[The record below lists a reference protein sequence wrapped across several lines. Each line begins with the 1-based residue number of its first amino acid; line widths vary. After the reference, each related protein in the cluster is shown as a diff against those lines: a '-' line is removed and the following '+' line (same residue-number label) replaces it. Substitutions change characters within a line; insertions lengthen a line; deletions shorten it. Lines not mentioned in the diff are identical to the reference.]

1 MNYMQLIKRF
11 GLRIFKDICSSF
23 HSFYIYSAPH
33 CFACG
38 MQSTKVWLSFVEWMG
53 HHTVKFVFFFFPSNG
68 WVQLS
73 DPMDCSM
80 PGFPVHH
87 YLPELSVHWVSDIIQ
102 PILSSVTPFSSP
114 HSFPA
119 SGSFPLRRLCT
130 SGSQRIG
137 ASALVLPMNIW
148 GWFPLRLVRSPC
160 SPRDSHE
167 SSPALSLL
175 YGITVT
181 SVTRLLEKP

>member
-1 MNYMQLIKRF
+1 MHLTALHVVCSQQKCDCPLLSEWVITQLSLF
-11 GLRIFKDICSSF
+11 LFFFSL
-23 HSFYIYSAPH
+23 
-33 CFACG
+33 
-38 MQSTKVWLSFVEWMG
+38 QWLS
-53 HHTVKFVFFFFPSNG
+53 PA
-68 WVQLS
+68 LC

-119 SGSFPLRRLCT
+119 SGSFPLRWLCT

-148 GWFPLRLVRSPC
+148 GWFPLRLVWSPC

-167 SSPALSLL
+167 SSPALQFESINSSALSLL